1 MADFL
6 AQIATILGGVVG
18 ISIGFVVIVLVFA
31 LLLGPYAALT
41 WRRPRRTSGPSDP
54 LRPVDERR
62 Y

>member
-1 MADFL
+1 MAEFF

-18 ISIGFVVIVLVFA
+18 ISIGFIVIALVFV
-31 LLLGPYAALT
+31 LLLGPYVALT
-41 WRRPRRTSGPSDP
+41 WRRPRRTSGPTDP